1 MHAPPYRH
9 FKNGNNHTYTIE
21 PIEGPLLNVAGS
33 AAKQAVAI
41 FKLICQFMGITA
53 RVGKSTVKA
62 IEGVRQIVG
71 PALKDDQLKDEVFAQ
86 IMKQWTRNP
95 APLSRARGTILL
107 GLCIG
112 AFAPSSQLLPSLR
125 SFILEG
131 PKGFVPYCNL
141 LLRRTLHNGQRMEPP
156 CQLELAAVKKK
167 QILRIQVITDL
178 STGMTVRTLVAG
190 RSPALHPSTILQPCA
205 AVRGL
210 WGSRFFFLVFFD
222 EITWADCTQ
231 LTVHLQ
237 SGFSGT
243 RLS

>member
-178 STGMTVRTLVAG
+178 STGMTVRTLVAC

-210 WGSRFFFLVFFD
+210 WGSRFFFFGFF
-222 EITWADCTQ
+222 
-231 LTVHLQ
+231 
-237 SGFSGT
+237 
-243 RLS
+243 